1 MRLVGRRSRCAGKL
15 RVEHDQEWRP
25 VSYRH
30 SWSLREAAVLCRQ
43 LGCGS
48 AVYTGTV
55 PVSSSAQPQP
65 VWRFYSS
72 CDGSEQA
79 LMSCGAV
86 REWLSPSTVEVVC
99 SGKNAGIKF

>member
-1 MRLVGRRSRCAGKL
+1 MRLVGARSRCAGKL
-15 RVEHDQEWRP
+15 EVAYDREWRP

-43 LGCGS
+43 LNCGS
-48 AVYTGTV
+48 AVHTSTG
-55 PVSSSAQPQP
+55 SDSAEPRP

-79 LMSCGAV
+79 LLDCGSV
-86 REWLSPSTVEVVC
+86 REWLSASTTEVVC